1 MDFLGGV
8 MEDSE
13 KFLQYPKARN
23 KKSKKNNDNNNNN
36 NNNDNNNNNSR
47 AQLFEDELNLIQG

>member
-1 MDFLGGV
+1 

-36 NNNDNNNNNSR
+36 NNNNDNNNNNNSR